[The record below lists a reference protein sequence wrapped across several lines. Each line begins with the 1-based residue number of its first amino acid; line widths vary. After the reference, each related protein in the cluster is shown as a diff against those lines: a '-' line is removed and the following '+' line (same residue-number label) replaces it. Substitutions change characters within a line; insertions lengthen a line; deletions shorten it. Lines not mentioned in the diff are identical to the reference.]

1 MPMPSTRDPGGINV
15 KVFEDVDDSD
25 KVRSYLKILDKFD
38 ALPGIQALKIAAI
51 ERCGIQAGMSIL
63 DDGCGAGLE
72 TVRLAR
78 LVGPAGKVIGL
89 DASHAFIAEARRR
102 AVDLSLPIEYLE
114 GDAHRLPFQ
123 DNSFDVSRAER
134 LFLYLRDPV
143 KALAELVRVSRSR
156 GVVYLIEPD
165 FETVTINV
173 GDRDLV
179 RKILHFDCDQDTRN
193 GWIGRELPSL
203 FKASGL
209 TDVDVQ
215 TGVIVFEPHTFS
227 PYFLEIGHS
236 AFQNHVISEN
246 ELQRWQSE
254 IHHLLGR
261 DELFCTITYFLV
273 IGRLGA

>member
-1 MPMPSTRDPGGINV
+1 MPSTRDPGGINV
-15 KVFEDVDDSD
+15 KIFEDVDDSD
-25 KVRSYLKILDKFD
+25 MLRSYLEILDKFD
-38 ALPGIQALKIAAI
+38 ALPGIQALKKAAI

-78 LVGPAGKVIGL
+78 LVGPTGKVIGL
-89 DASHAFIAEARRR
+89 DASQAFIAEARRR
-102 AVDLSLPIEYLE
+102 ADGLGLPIEYSK

-123 DNSFDVSRAER
+123 DDSFDVSRAER

-143 KALAELVRVSRSR
+143 KALAELVRVTKSR
-156 GVVYLIEPD
+156 GVIYLIEPD

-179 RKILHFDCDQDTRN
+179 RKILHFDCDHDTRN

-209 TDVDVQ
+209 TDVDLQ
-215 TGVIVFEPHTFS
+215 TGVVVFEPHSFS
-227 PYFLEIGHS
+227 PYFLEIGRS
-236 AFQNHVISEN
+236 AFQNHVISAN
-246 ELQRWQSE
+246 ELQRWQGE
-254 IHHLLGR
+254 INRLLDR

-273 IGRLGA
+273 IGRLGG